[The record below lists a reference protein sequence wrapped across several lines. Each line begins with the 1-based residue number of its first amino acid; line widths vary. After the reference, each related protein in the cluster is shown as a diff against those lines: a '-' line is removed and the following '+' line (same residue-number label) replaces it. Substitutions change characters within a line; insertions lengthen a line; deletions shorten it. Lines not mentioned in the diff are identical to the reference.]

1 MLSSRMASSFPVA
14 LHLEGKPCLVIG
26 QNREAAERALAL
38 RDAGAVVLVISREPD
53 SELTE
58 ILEREAFRVERR
70 AFVPADLDGK
80 WLAVLTDRD
89 PELGRA
95 MADEAL
101 SRRVLFCATDQAT
114 PNSYSHMALA
124 RAGLVTVAIGTNG
137 RAPALGRRLREEFS
151 RLFAAAN
158 LGDFAARLAALRDAT
173 PERLRR
179 EVLGAAVAEVRIE
192 GRIELPGE

>member
-1 MLSSRMASSFPVA
+1 MASSFPVA
-14 LHLEGKPCLVIG
+14 LHLDGKPCLVVG

-38 RDAGAVVLVISREPD
+38 RDAGAVVVIVSREPD
-53 SELTE
+53 AELAET
-58 ILEREAFRVERR
+58 LEREAFRVERR
-70 AFVPADLDGK
+70 AFVPDDLDGK

-89 PELGRA
+89 LELGRA
-95 MADEAL
+95 MANEAIL
-101 SRRVLFCATDQAT
+101 RRVLFCATDQAQ

-158 LGDFAARLAALRDAT
+158 LAAFAARLAALRDAT
-173 PERLRR
+173 PEQRRR
-179 EVLGAAVAEVRIE
+179 EVLGAAVAGVHFE
-192 GRIELPGE
+192 GRLELPAE